1 MKRRAFLAASGLLP
15 GAFLSCN
22 REPVAY
28 PGRDIKMVVQAAP
41 GGLSDTVSR
50 IMASQME
57 ASLGVPLVCE
67 NKPGAAGALA
77 FSYVSRRPADGYTL
91 GHAPVELAILKTLGY
106 TAVSPETVDPLCLVS
121 KTRPVLVVRASGG
134 AASFGELV
142 DALRKRPG
150 YFIAGNSGTGSIW
163 HLNTLLMEQALELK
177 LVHVPFGG
185 SSASITNLMGGHI
198 DLAVMGVGEAI
209 PQIRAG
215 SLRALAVF
223 DTERTPLLPEVPSVV
238 EHASGMAHGKAF
250 GAVAWSGFFAPK
262 GIPAEARK
270 RLEPAF
276 RAAFDSALFQAVCK
290 ERAMEAVFLDSQEFT
305 QFARQQAAFFAQ
317 RVPSLLGVRP

>member
-1 MKRRAFLAASGLLP
+1 MNRRRFLATA
-15 GAFLSCN
+15 A
-22 REPVAY
+22 PVVLGGCAATPRDY
-28 PGRDIKMVVQAAP
+28 PARDIKLVVQAAP

-50 IMASQME
+50 VIASQME
-57 ASLGVPLVCE
+57 ASLGVPVVCE

-106 TAVSPETVDPLCLVS
+106 TQVSPETVQPLCLVS

-134 AASFGELV
+134 PADFDGFIA
-142 DALRKRPG
+142 DLRGRPG
-150 YFIAGNSGTGSIW
+150 YYIAGNSGTGSIW
-163 HLNTLLMEQALELK
+163 HLNALLMEQAMGLH

-223 DTERTPLLPEVPSVV
+223 DTERTPLLPEVPCVA
-238 EHASGMAHGKAF
+238 EHGQAF
-250 GAVAWSGFFAPK
+250 GAMAWSGFFAP
-262 GIPAEARK
+262 GGLPAAVRQ
-270 RLEPAF
+270 RLAPAL
-276 RAAFDSALFQAVCK
+276 RAAFDSDLFQDVCRD
-290 ERAMEAVFLDSQEFT
+290 RAMEAVFLDEAEFSR
-305 QFARQQAAFFAQ
+305 FAVEQARFFAAS
-317 RVPSLLGVRP
+317 VPRLLGLSQ